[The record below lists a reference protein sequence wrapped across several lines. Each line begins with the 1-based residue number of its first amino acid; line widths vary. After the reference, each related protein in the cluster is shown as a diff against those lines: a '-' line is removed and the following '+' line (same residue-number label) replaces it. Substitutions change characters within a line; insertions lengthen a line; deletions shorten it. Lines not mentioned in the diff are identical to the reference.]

1 MISPWKTGK
10 KEIISIEKIYDIL
23 NTVIKSK
30 DHKVIIGSDSVKLED
45 VFVFTKAICILNKEF
60 YDRRYFYLKQKISDD
75 RYSDLSKRL
84 LKETSD
90 SIGLAL
96 LLKER
101 FNNINIEIHA
111 DVNNDPKHMSSRY
124 RNMIAGYIN
133 GCGFDVKTKPDSF
146 VASSIADLHTRKSWT
161 LKVIS
166 FLFLK
171 TEK

>member
-45 VFVFTKAICILNKEF
+45 VFVFTRAICILNKEF

-84 LKETSD
+84 LKET
-90 SIGLAL
+90 
-96 LLKER
+96 
-101 FNNINIEIHA
+101 
-111 DVNNDPKHMSSRY
+111 
-124 RNMIAGYIN
+124 
-133 GCGFDVKTKPDSF
+133 
-146 VASSIADLHTRKSWT
+146 
-161 LKVIS
+161 
-166 FLFLK
+166 
-171 TEK
+171 